1 MTGQRPVLPTQRA
14 SRSLDGALCSWFFAR
29 GVLFVVDMHSS
40 DIDQRIVAAQ
50 QAVLAETT
58 RLHAEFGRTTAQLKY
73 DGTRVTPVD
82 IAISEAIQRAITAQ
96 FPSDQFF
103 SEELAVT
110 ETPVPVTSRYCW
122 VLDPIDGTNNYANG
136 IIYVAISL
144 ALLEDGVPVYGVI
157 YDMARRVLMHGGPG
171 RGVWDG
177 DKAARVTDRA
187 PHGHSLIGFH
197 SPVEKVYAA
206 EGKRLIEEFKIRGLG
221 SSALHLAYC
230 AVGHL
235 DGVVEHNNKLWDIA
249 AAAAL
254 MSEAGGE
261 VHYLTPT
268 PFPLREFWLKSPR
281 VQYVAGNAAMC
292 AKLHGVLGR

>member
-1 MTGQRPVLPTQRA
+1 MDSP
-14 SRSLDGALCSWFFAR
+14 
-29 GVLFVVDMHSS
+29 
-40 DIDQRIVAAQ
+40 DIDLRIAAAK
-50 QAVLAETT
+50 QAVLAETG
-58 RLHAEFGRTTAQLKY
+58 RLHAEFGRTSAQLKY

-82 IAISEAIQRAITAQ
+82 IAISEAIQAAITAQ
-96 FPSDQFF
+96 FPDDQFF

-110 ETPVPVTSRYCW
+110 DAPVPVTSACCW

-136 IIYVAISL
+136 IPYVAISL
-144 ALLEDGVPVYGVI
+144 ALLAGGVPVYGVI

-177 DKAARVTDRA
+177 DRPARVSA
-187 PHGHSLIGFH
+187 KPPHGHSLIGFH

-249 AAAAL
+249 AAAA
-254 MSEAGGE
+254 MIREAGGE
-261 VHYLTPT
+261 VHYLTPD

-281 VQYVAGNAAMC
+281 VQYIAGNAAMC
-292 AKLHGVLGR
+292 AHLHGILGR

>member
-1 MTGQRPVLPTQRA
+1 MSSA
-14 SRSLDGALCSWFFAR
+14 IDAR
-29 GVLFVVDMHSS
+29 IH
-40 DIDQRIVAAQ
+40 AAKA
-50 QAVLAETT
+50 AVLAETG
-58 RLHAEFGRTTAQLKY
+58 RLHAEFGRTKAELKY

-82 IAISEAIQRAITAQ
+82 IAISEAIQHAITAQ
-96 FPSDQFF
+96 FPEDQFF
-103 SEELAVT
+103 SEELALT
-110 ETPVPVTSRYCW
+110 DAPVPVTSRFCW

-177 DKAARVTDRA
+177 DQRAHVSPEA

-197 SPVEKVYAA
+197 SPVQKVYAG
-206 EGKRLIEEFKIRGLG
+206 EGKRLIENFKIRGLG

-249 AAAAL
+249 AAAA
-254 MSEAGGE
+254 MIAEGGGRLD
-261 VHYLTPT
+261 YLTPT
-268 PFPLREFWLKSPR
+268 PFPLKEFWLKSDR
-281 VQYVAGNAAMC
+281 VQYVAGNDAMV
-292 AKLHGVLGR
+292 ARLHEILER